1 MELAGIRKSFHQID
15 KIRYRP
21 ALLAKIARGYFR
33 SLVLKQPTLRC
44 IEFSITNACQSK
56 CGYCYA
62 NRFIMPG
69 ESLLSLDEIRSI
81 WQQAKRMGAFS
92 SVLLGGEP
100 TLHRQ
105 FLEIVE
111 TLEPKSNIV
120 TFATNS
126 IAFDEKMVVELKKL
140 GVFNV
145 VISINS
151 LEPEVND
158 ELRGYAGHLE
168 KALEAIAL
176 CKQHG
181 MTVFLGVATG
191 KPFLQETIE
200 LVEYARVNDLGV
212 AINLM
217 SPMGGAEGQTELLF
231 DEEFWTEY
239 RKLADSNPHI
249 RSDFDWNLDLRIGC
263 PSGYEKVH
271 VGPYGDVTGCA
282 IQSASFGS
290 LREQSLESIVSKMRS
305 FHHYAKRSNSC
316 IAAVD
321 PEYIQDY
328 MDYASRYASIPYP
341 VEENPE
347 YARDEE
353 LRET

>member
-1 MELAGIRKSFHQID
+1 MELAGIRKSLHQVD

-33 SLVLKQPTLRC
+33 SLVLRQPTLRC
-44 IEFSITNACQSK
+44 IEFTITNACQSR

-62 NRFIMPG
+62 DRFVRPG
-69 ESLLSLDEIRSI
+69 QPLLGLDEIRSY
-81 WQQAKRMGAFS
+81 WQQARRLGAFS

-111 TLEPKSNIV
+111 VLEPKTNIV

-126 IAFDEKMVVELKKL
+126 IALSEEMVVALKDL

-145 VISINS
+145 VISLNS
-151 LEPEVND
+151 LDAEVND
-158 ELRGYAGHLE
+158 ELRGYRGHLE
-168 KALEAIAL
+168 KALAAIAL
-176 CKQHG
+176 CKKHG
-181 MTVFLGVATG
+181 LTVFIGATAG
-191 KPFLQETIE
+191 KPFLKETIE
-200 LVEYARVNDLGV
+200 LVEYARENDLGV
-212 AINLM
+212 AVNLM
-217 SPMGGAEGQTELLF
+217 SPMGRAEGRSELLF
-231 DEEFWTEY
+231 DQEFWAEY
-239 RKLADSNPHI
+239 RKLVDASPHV

-282 IQSASFGS
+282 IQSASFGN
-290 LREQSLESIVSKMRS
+290 LREQSLESILAKMRT
-305 FHHYAKRSNSC
+305 FHHYSKRSDSC

-321 PEYIQDY
+321 AEYIRDY
-328 MDYASRYASIPYP
+328 MDYASEHTSIPYP
-341 VEENPE
+341 VEANPQ
-347 YARDEE
+347 YARDRN
-353 LRET
+353 LREV